1 MIRENSKRK
10 SISEIKQE
18 LEQADIESRKELLEI
33 YKEDSRA
40 GVVSLL
46 AKYRKQEQKLREER
60 ERLFRM
66 SSYEREYRDFSYI
79 CGIDEVGR
87 GPLAGRGGSG
97 NPAKRL

>member
-46 AKYRKQEQKLREER
+46 AN
-60 ERLFRM
+60 
-66 SSYEREYRDFSYI
+66 
-79 CGIDEVGR
+79 CGRNENACFV
-87 GPLAGRGGSG
+87 
-97 NPAKRL
+97 

>member
-40 GVVSLL
+40 GVPPESSPHRSKVPPAVSKACQSPGASPHRLP
-46 AKYRKQEQKLREER
+46 EE
-60 ERLFRM
+60 
-66 SSYEREYRDFSYI
+66 
-79 CGIDEVGR
+79 C
-87 GPLAGRGGSG
+87 
-97 NPAKRL
+97 